1 MWLHAGAWPLP
12 TTDAAQDALSKM
24 RDAVRNALQA
34 WQGVESTY
42 FSVNYTFNGSDPVP
56 LPGIFMTPDASK
68 RLPLVIQGTGFD
80 YFAICI
86 CQMHLGY
93 SKVRTSKV
101 LSILSSLAI

>member
-1 MWLHAGAWPLP
+1 MWLHAGAWLLP

-24 RDAVRNALQA
+24 RDAVRNALQV

-80 YFAICI
+80 YPKEVCA
-86 CQMHLGY
+86 L
-93 SKVRTSKV
+93 
-101 LSILSSLAI
+101 LLASQEGPTATFGQRLMC